1 LLVKLLE
8 DSFKRSV
15 IISDNKEEA
24 SVGAAKA
31 AMLTIIYAQ

>member
-1 LLVKLLE
+1 MIKLLE
-8 DSFKRSV
+8 DTFMRSV

-31 AMLTIIYAQ
+31 AMLTTKHA